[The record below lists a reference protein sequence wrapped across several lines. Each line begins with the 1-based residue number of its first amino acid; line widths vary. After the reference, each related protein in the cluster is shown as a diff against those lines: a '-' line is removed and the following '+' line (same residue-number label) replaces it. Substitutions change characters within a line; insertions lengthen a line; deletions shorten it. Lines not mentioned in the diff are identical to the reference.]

1 MTDFTLAAQ
10 RPALLKGFDN
20 EFHILAKLKAPEQ
33 PEDTRERKPL
43 NLSIVIDRLR
53 ESELM
58 SHIHLPR
65 GERSKLATLASR
77 SL

>member
-43 NLSIVIDRLR
+43 YLSIVIDC
-53 ESELM
+53 
-58 SHIHLPR
+58 
-65 GERSKLATLASR
+65 
-77 SL
+77 